1 LETLRLIFSKAWK
14 NGEKIFQSLETC
26 YSDAVTLRI
35 ASFGVRGFVGTSLTP
50 KVAMDFAGAFAAHVN
65 GGRVLLGRD
74 SRGSSR
80 MLHSAVTSSL
90 LGAGCEVLN
99 FALCPTPLLQFSV
112 RPYHAAGAIS
122 ISGGHNAMGWNA
134 LTFIGADGAFLD
146 PVGGEALLDRYH
158 AGALLL
164 ADWAHMGTLREERT
178 FAAPYF
184 DALERKLDVVAIRKA
199 RPVVLID
206 PVGGAGCPFLDEFA
220 ERFGFQLRPINAQLS
235 AYLAREPEPRP
246 RSAMQMAGI
255 IKQLNG
261 DVGFLLSSD
270 LTRLSIVTET
280 GEPASEEFTFAVIA
294 NHILGQRVGTVVT
307 NSCTTRMI
315 DDIAAQRGARLVK
328 TRVGQAYIVS
338 ILLDEQG
345 VLGGEGSGSVV
356 LPEFSRGFD
365 GFLMMGL
372 VLEAMAQRGR
382 KISELLAELPRYHIV
397 KRQVRCDLRHV
408 YRALDQLE
416 AQLLARP
423 DAGTVDLTDGFRMD
437 WPDAWIHARASR
449 TEQMIRVTSEART
462 REAALRRAD
471 ELEHMIEQEI

>member
-1 LETLRLIFSKAWK
+1 M
-14 NGEKIFQSLETC
+14 
-26 YSDAVTLRI
+26 TLRI

-50 KVAMDFAGAFAAHVN
+50 KVAMDFAGAFAAHVG

-80 MLHSAVTSSL
+80 MLHSAVASSL

-99 FALCPTPLLQFSV
+99 FGVCPTPMLQFSV
-112 RPYHAAGAIS
+112 RPYAAAGAIS

-146 PVGGEALLDRYH
+146 PIGGEALLDRYH
-158 AGALLL
+158 AGSLLL
-164 ADWAHMGTLREERT
+164 ADWAHMGDLREERA

-184 DALERKLDVVAIRKA
+184 DALEQRLDVAAIRA
-199 RPVVLID
+199 AQPTVLID
-206 PVGGAGCPFLDEFA
+206 PVGGAGCPFLDEYA
-220 ERFGFQLRPINAQLS
+220 RRFGFHLRPINAQLS

-270 LTRLSIVTET
+270 LTRLSLVTET

-294 NHILGQRVGTVVT
+294 NHVLGRRAGTVVT
-307 NSCTTRMI
+307 NTCTTRMI

-338 ILLDEQG
+338 LLLDEQG
-345 VLGGEGSGSVV
+345 VLGGEGSGSAV
-356 LPEFSRGFD
+356 LPDFSRAFD

-382 KISELLAELPRYHIV
+382 KLSELLAELPRYHIV
-397 KRQVRCDLRHV
+397 KRQIHCDLRHV
-408 YRALDQLE
+408 YRALDQIQ

-423 DAGTVDLTDGFRMD
+423 DAGAVDLADGFRMD
-437 WPDAWIHARASR
+437 WPDGWVHARASR
-449 TEQMIRVTSEART
+449 TEQLIRVISEAQE
-462 REAALRRAD
+462 REVAVRRAD
-471 ELEHMIEQEI
+471 ELERLIE